1 MSDYVAKAE
10 SVIKQLSRNEENEIL
25 LNTSQ
30 LRKILSAITDVK
42 NKVIVEAAKN
52 KDNIKKISPELQL
65 EIRFLKTILVYQ
77 AGREIEK
84 NKEKNNKN
92 NKNNNKK
99 SNNITINAVDE
110 FIEKADLIS
119 LLDKIGDDLKRFYQ
133 FCKYIEALVAFHKY
147 YSAISHRDKESD
159 RTSRRNSFRGGVSHE

>member
-10 SVIKQLSRNEENEIL
+10 SVIKQLSRNEKNEIL

-42 NKVIVEAAKN
+42 NKVSVEAAKN

-84 NKEKNNKN
+84 SKEKN

-99 SNNITINAVDE
+99 SNYITINAVDE

-119 LLDKIGDDLKRFYQ
+119 LLDKIGDDLKRFYR

-147 YSAISHRDKESD
+147 YSAISQRDKESD
-159 RTSRRNSFRGGVSHE
+159 TTSMRNSFRGGR

>member
-10 SVIKQLSRNEENEIL
+10 SVIKQLSRNEKNEIL

-42 NKVIVEAAKN
+42 NKVSVEAAKN
-52 KDNIKKISPELQL
+52 NDNIKKISPELQL

-84 NKEKNNKN
+84 SKEKN

-99 SNNITINAVDE
+99 NNKKSNYITINAVDE

-119 LLDKIGDDLKRFYQ
+119 LLDKIGDDLKRFYR

-147 YSAISHRDKESD
+147 YSAISQRDKESD
-159 RTSRRNSFRGGVSHE
+159 TTSMRNSFRGGR

>member
-10 SVIKQLSRNEENEIL
+10 SVIKQLSRNEKNEIL

-42 NKVIVEAAKN
+42 NKVSVEAA
-52 KDNIKKISPELQL
+52 KKISPELQL

-84 NKEKNNKN
+84 SKEKN

-99 SNNITINAVDE
+99 SNYITINAVDE

-119 LLDKIGDDLKRFYQ
+119 LLDKIGDDLKRFYR

-147 YSAISHRDKESD
+147 YSAISQRDKESD
-159 RTSRRNSFRGGVSHE
+159 TTSMRNSFRGGR

>member
-30 LRKILSAITDVK
+30 LRKILSAIIDVK
-42 NKVIVEAAKN
+42 NKVTVEAAKN
-52 KDNIKKISPELQL
+52 KDKIKKISPELQL

-84 NKEKNNKN
+84 SKD
-92 NKNNNKK
+92 NNKK
-99 SNNITINAVDE
+99 NSITINAVDE

-119 LLDKIGDDLKRFYQ
+119 LLNKIGDDLKSFYR

-147 YSAISHRDKESD
+147 YSAIAQRDKESD
-159 RTSRRNSFRGGVSHE
+159 TTSRRNSFRGGR

>member
-92 NKNNNKK
+92 NKK

-159 RTSRRNSFRGGVSHE
+159 TTSRRNSFRGGVSHE

>member
-25 LNTSQ
+25 LITSQ

-84 NKEKNNKN
+84 NKEKNNK
-92 NKNNNKK
+92 K

-159 RTSRRNSFRGGVSHE
+159 TTSRRNSFRGGVSHE

>member
-10 SVIKQLSRNEENEIL
+10 SVIKQLSRNEKNEIL

-42 NKVIVEAAKN
+42 NKVSVEAAKN

-84 NKEKNNKN
+84 SKE
-92 NKNNNKK
+92 KNNNKK
-99 SNNITINAVDE
+99 SNYITINAVDE

-119 LLDKIGDDLKRFYQ
+119 LLDKIGDDLKRFYR

-147 YSAISHRDKESD
+147 YSAISQRDKESD
-159 RTSRRNSFRGGVSHE
+159 TTSMRNSFRGGR